1 MKIEKNLLPKSIVEL
16 VIEEDAKNIAKSR
29 KEAMAYL
36 EKNADIKGFRKGA
49 KIPESVLV
57 RQYGE
62 EYINKLTVEF
72 GIDSLYRRA
81 LSQEKV
87 LPVAQAE
94 IKEVMNESPLK
105 IRVHIEV
112 YPNVEIDAKYKDIK
126 LTKEKISVSATEVKE
141 ALDSIQ
147 TKFTKFEEI
156 TDKRSKVKMG
166 DKVTIDT
173 EGYEDGKLLENT
185 TMQNYPI
192 VLGSNIL
199 VPGFEEQ
206 MVGAKLEDEL
216 ELDVVFPEDYHN
228 EEFKGKQTKF
238 KVKINKFERAVKP
251 EFTEEFIEQL
261 RGQKLDLDGFKKL
274 IKSEIAETKEANS
287 RMEEE
292 SQLIDELLKVTT
304 LGLGEKLLERKVEQ
318 VFEEIKQN
326 LAQQNVKM
334 ADYLESL
341 KLTEEEYKEKHV
353 KESAEKRLNG
363 EVILHKLAEMEKTEV
378 SEKEMNAEIE
388 TILAKF
394 GSEDVLARLK
404 ELYVPGTKYYNEL
417 QERMKYRK
425 LIDSFFTTK

>member
-304 LGLGEKLLERKVEQ
+304 LELGEKLLERKVEQ

>member
-126 LTKEKISVSATEVKE
+126 LTKEKISASAAEVKE

-173 EGYEDGKLLENT
+173 EGYEEGKLLENT

-216 ELDVVFPEDYHN
+216 ELDVAFPDDYHN
-228 EEFKGKQTKF
+228 DEFKGKQTKF

-261 RGQKLDLDGFKKL
+261 RGQKLDLEGFKKL
-274 IKSEIAETKEANS
+274 IKSEITETKEANA

-304 LGLGEKLLERKVEQ
+304 LELGEKLLERKIEQ

-326 LAQQNVKM
+326 LGQQNVKM

-341 KLTEEEYKEKHV
+341 KLSEEDYKEKHV

-378 SEKEMNAEIE
+378 SEKEMNSEIE

-394 GSEDVLARLK
+394 GSEDVLSRLK

>member
-126 LTKEKISVSATEVKE
+126 LTKEKISASAAEVKE

-173 EGYEDGKLLENT
+173 EGYEEGTLLENT

-216 ELDVVFPEDYHN
+216 ELDVAFPDDYHN
-228 EEFKGKQTKF
+228 DEFKGKQTKF

-261 RGQKLDLDGFKKL
+261 RGQKLDLEGFKKL
-274 IKSEIAETKEANS
+274 IKSEITETKEANA

-304 LGLGEKLLERKVEQ
+304 LELGEKLLERKIEQ

-326 LAQQNVKM
+326 LGQQNVKM

-341 KLTEEEYKEKHV
+341 KLSEEDYKEKHV

-378 SEKEMNAEIE
+378 SEKEMNSEIE

-394 GSEDVLARLK
+394 GSEDVLSRLK